1 MKHQLVQQQR
11 IAAALESNTR
21 MALLNHGRG
30 RIRVAR
36 RVALEHARMLRTPRG
51 ILDLET
57 MASTSKAT
65 NNKQQT
71 NQNGHVGTGVKTT
84 TAKTT
89 IDDLF
94 DVQSVIN
101 SKPREKYPSEPAV
114 QPHIKLAALQRL
126 QINRGA
132 IVRRVPKHTDVIVED
147 LPEARTRQTL

>member
-65 NNKQQT
+65 NNKKKQIKV
-71 NQNGHVGTGVKTT
+71 GHVGIDMKQTKGKR
-84 TAKTT
+84 AKK
-89 IDDLF
+89 DDKF
-94 DVQSVIN
+94 
-101 SKPREKYPSEPAV
+101 
-114 QPHIKLAALQRL
+114 
-126 QINRGA
+126 
-132 IVRRVPKHTDVIVED
+132 
-147 LPEARTRQTL
+147 